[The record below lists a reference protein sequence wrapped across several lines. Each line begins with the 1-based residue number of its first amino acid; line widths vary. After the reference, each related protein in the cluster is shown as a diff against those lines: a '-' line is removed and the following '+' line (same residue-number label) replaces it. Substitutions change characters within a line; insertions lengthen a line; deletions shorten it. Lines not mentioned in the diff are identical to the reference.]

1 MFLQDEIRIFV
12 GMKKLVVS
20 LLLVLAGLSA
30 FAQQIPA
37 VSLQDGAG
45 KVVTTTS
52 LIDHKTPFVISI
64 WMTTCKPCLKE
75 LDTLSEEM
83 PDWDGG
89 FPLRIYAVSMDDS
102 RSQKRAVAMA
112 QGRDWEGISALFD
125 VNADLRR
132 ALNVSSVPQVFVY
145 DKEGRLFY
153 THIGYRPGDE
163 QEILKQ
169 VRQCYGK

>member
-1 MFLQDEIRIFV
+1 
-12 GMKKLVVS
+12 MKKLAVC
-20 LLLVLAGLSA
+20 LLLALCALVA

-45 KVVTTTS
+45 KAVTTSS
-52 LIDHKTPFVISI
+52 LIDHKTPFVVSI

-75 LDTLSEEM
+75 LDTLAEEF
-83 PDWDGG
+83 PDWDAS

-102 RSQKRAVAMA
+102 RSQQRAVAMA
-112 QGRDWEGISALFD
+112 QGRDWDGITALFD

-145 DKEGRLFY
+145 DKDGKLFW

-163 QEILKQ
+163 QELLSQ
-169 VRQCYGK
+169 VRKCAGK